1 VTGDQTPGLRDRSLS
16 MAFLPRLL
24 RHNVF
29 HDWAVRR
36 SFGAQAFTRIEQAIA
51 DGEALHRAEVRF
63 AVEGTLPPPAIWR
76 RLDPRERAIGVF
88 SEFRIW
94 DTEENVGA
102 LIYLLAADHA
112 VEIVV
117 DRGLTRLVD
126 NSLWRRAC
134 EVIAEAIRARHPV
147 DGVVA
152 AIELINPELAR
163 VLPARGE
170 RNPDELP
177 NCPIRL

>member
-1 VTGDQTPGLRDRSLS
+1 MTGDQTPGLRDRSLS

-63 AVEGTLPPPAIWR
+63 AVEGTLPPAAIWR
-76 RLDPRERAIGVF
+76 RLPPRERAIGVF

-94 DTEENVGA
+94 DTEENIGA

-117 DRGLTRLVD
+117 DRGLARLVD
-126 NSLWRRAC
+126 GSLWQRAC
-134 EVIAEAIRARHPV
+134 EIIVGAVRTGRAA

-152 AIELINPELAR
+152 AVELINPELAR
-163 VLPARGE
+163 ILPAGGGH
-170 RNPDELP
+170 NPDELP
-177 NCPIRL
+177 NRPIRL